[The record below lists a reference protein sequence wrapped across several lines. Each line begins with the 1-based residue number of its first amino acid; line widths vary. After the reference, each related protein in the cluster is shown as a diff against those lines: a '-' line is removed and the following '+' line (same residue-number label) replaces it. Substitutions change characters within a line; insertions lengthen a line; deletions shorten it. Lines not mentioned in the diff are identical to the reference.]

1 MKIETKFL
9 GAVEIDEQQVIEF
22 KQGIPGF
29 EDSHRYVILKH
40 KGESPF
46 FLMQS
51 IDTIE
56 LALVLIELEQV
67 VPGYE
72 IDLNEEDSH
81 DLKLTKPD
89 DSVTFAVVVIPS
101 DAAKATV
108 NLVAP
113 IVVNNQARLGKQ
125 IIVDHPQYSMRYPL
139 FAPVEEKCQPKLA
152 IK

>member
-9 GAVEIDEQQVIEF
+9 GAVGIDEQQVIEF
-22 KQGIPGF
+22 NRGIPGF
-29 EDSHRYVILKH
+29 EDSHRFVILKH

-51 IDTIE
+51 IDSTE

-72 IDLNEEDSH
+72 IDLNEEDNK
-81 DLKLTKPD
+81 DLKLTKAED
-89 DSVTFAVVVIPS
+89 FVTFAVVVIPS

-108 NLVAP
+108 NLAAP
-113 IVVNNQARLGKQ
+113 IVVNNHARLGKQ
-125 IIVDHPQYSMRYPL
+125 KILDHPQYGMRYPL
-139 FAPVEEKCQPKLA
+139 FAAVEEKPQLKVA
-152 IK
+152 IN